1 MRIKFKT
8 LLIFAAVIF
17 IVFPM
22 AGCKKIDEA
31 KLKMGLKNNDFEY
44 IKQDKADKIIIQST
58 RDKGFR
64 FIVTDK
70 RTIKEMY
77 DILSTAK
84 KVQEKSALE
93 PDYIFEIYEGSA
105 VHRFNYITGMDK
117 NDYGNLYSEDSVY
130 IVSKRIDYDIIRN
143 LWNYRAP
150 KDFKKV
156 YYGSIIEFLKKYGA
170 EITKNS
176 TNVGIDLSQDVDTA
190 KYMLS
195 TELEDFKSDLAKTMS
210 GAKLVDKDKEKNDV
224 VVAIKTQGYKTTV
237 FKAIIT
243 VNDKKDN
250 SEVKYY
256 VNDVYD
262 NSEWTIEVTKDKPDK
277 F

>member
-1 MRIKFKT
+1 MRKKFK
-8 LLIFAAVIF
+8 VSVVF
-17 IVFPM
+17 IILSSLFLSF
-22 AGCKKIDEA
+22 AGCKKIDDM

-44 IKQDKADKIIIQST
+44 IKDNKADKIVIQST

-70 RTIKEMY
+70 RTIQEMY

-84 KVQEKSALE
+84 KVQEKSTLD
-93 PDYIFEIYEGSA
+93 PDYVFEIYEGSTI
-105 VHRFNYITGMDK
+105 HRFNYITGIDK
-117 NDYGNLYSEDSVY
+117 NDYGNLYSDDSIY

-150 KDFKKV
+150 RDFKNT
-156 YYGSIIEFLKKYGA
+156 YYESVIEFLKKYGTN
-170 EITKNS
+170 ITKNS
-176 TNVGIDLSQDVDTA
+176 TNVGVDLSQDVEAA

-195 TELEDFKSDLAKTMS
+195 MEIEDFKGELADTMS
-210 GAKLVDKDKEKNDV
+210 SARLVNKDREKYDV
-224 VVAIKTQGYKTTV
+224 LVTIKTQGYKTTV
-237 FKAIIT
+237 YKAIIT

-250 SEVKYY
+250 SETKYY
-256 VNDVYD
+256 VNNVYE
-262 NSEWTIEVTKDKPDK
+262 NGEWTIEVTKDKPQK